1 MPTGGGSRPK
11 SEEQPHAIA
20 GRSLGNYAAS
30 WCSGPGGISGCNG
43 LSAAAIE
50 RVALTKTWVL
60 DKLIENVDRAHRSRW
75 SPRAR
80 GEGWWPIIRLIGLQ
94 GALVVDALLLGLFV
108 PRARRLRLLRP
119 DGSDGQARAVRQPD

>member
-1 MPTGGGSRPK
+1 MARGPPSLDTAPDTTFKGGSRPK

-60 DKLIENVDRAHRSRW
+60 DKLIETSI
-75 SPRAR
+75 AR
-80 GEGWWPIIRLIGLQ
+80 TGPGGP
-94 GALVVDALLLGLFV
+94 
-108 PRARRLRLLRP
+108 PARE
-119 DGSDGQARAVRQPD
+119 ARAGGR

>member
-1 MPTGGGSRPK
+1 MISMASFGGLRP
-11 SEEQPHAIA
+11 SQPAHLQWDGCANQHD
-20 GRSLGNYAAS
+20 GRA
-30 WCSGPGGISGCNG
+30 
-43 LSAAAIE
+43 LSQRVAEIVAEREKIHGQATAAAIE

-80 GEGWWPIIRLIGLQ
+80 GEGWGPIIRLIGLQ

-108 PRARRLRLLRP
+108 PRARRLKLQFNTIKNKYL
-119 DGSDGQARAVRQPD
+119 

>member
-1 MPTGGGSRPK
+1 MARGPPSLDTAPDTTFKGGSRPK

-80 GEGWWPIIRLIGLQ
+80 GEGWGPIIRLYRAPGFP
-94 GALVVDALLLGLFV
+94 GNERESNFAAL
-108 PRARRLRLLRP
+108 
-119 DGSDGQARAVRQPD
+119 